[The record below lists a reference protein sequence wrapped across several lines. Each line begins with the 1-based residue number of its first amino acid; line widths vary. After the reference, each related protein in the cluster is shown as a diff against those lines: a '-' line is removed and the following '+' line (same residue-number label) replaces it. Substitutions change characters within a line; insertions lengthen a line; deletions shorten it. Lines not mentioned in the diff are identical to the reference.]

1 MIRNYFKIAWRNL
14 VREKSF
20 ASINVIGLAVGM
32 ASSLLILEYVSFER
46 SYDSFHEGASDIYRV
61 QYDQA
66 KQDGTV
72 VAKATAPA
80 SVGQA
85 MAITFPEISS
95 VARFHLT
102 NALLSYETK
111 ERKSV
116 FREDNI
122 LMTDPSFL
130 TFFSFPLLKGNAES
144 ALIDPKSIVI
154 TQALSQKYFGQ
165 EDPIGKT
172 LKMTG
177 GYGTWI
183 GNGYEDVSYFTV
195 TGVLAS
201 IPVNSHLKIS
211 ALVSFKFLSRGEAE
225 LSNWGDSFYTY
236 LRIKPSTSVELLE
249 SKLPE
254 FVAKNLGEISKNAL
268 QLQPLRSLH
277 LDSNLVGEIDT
288 TGSRRMVSVLL
299 VIALFISLI
308 AWINYLNL
316 TTARA
321 TDRAKEIGVR
331 KITGAS
337 RRDLFRQFLIE
348 AFLLNGLSL
357 IFAIALVQLV
367 QPIFNELTSQELS
380 LLMLNDQTWLLA
392 CFGLFFGAV
401 FLTSLYPIIA
411 NSSSQ
416 PAAVLR
422 SRRLHSGEGIGLR
435 KGLVVFQFVLS
446 VIMIVGSLV
455 VYQQLLF
462 MQEYDT
468 GLNLNRQLILD
479 GPVNTDSTYV
489 TKLGQ
494 FKAAA
499 LRLPSVQQVTVTNL
513 IPGNPI
519 KGYSEAGYVKRI
531 DQPAEEVV
539 GRYYFS
545 QVDYDFQQAF
555 DAQLI
560 AGRWFSKE
568 FEMDATPQNS
578 VVVNET
584 AARLLGFSNS
594 TDAVGQPI
602 NYRVQSTPTI
612 IGVMKDY
619 HHLSLRNTI
628 DPIIFEL
635 KAAPDGYY
643 AINLKQANVPET
655 VEVVRGLWEST
666 FPESP
671 FSAFLLE
678 NYFNRQYQSDQSFA
692 RITSIFTLLAIGVA
706 SLGLFG
712 LVLLTTTQRQ
722 SEIGIRKVMGAS
734 VVSIVILLSKDLI
747 KLVLIAIVIAA
758 PIAWYAM
765 NQWLTDF
772 AYKIDISWGVFAL
785 AGGLAVGIAL
795 ITMSLQSI
803 KAALMNP
810 VKSLRS
816 E

>member
-1 MIRNYFKIAWRNL
+1 
-14 VREKSF
+14 
-20 ASINVIGLAVGM
+20 
-32 ASSLLILEYVSFER
+32 
-46 SYDSFHEGASDIYRV
+46 
-61 QYDQA
+61 
-66 KQDGTV
+66 
-72 VAKATAPA
+72 
-80 SVGQA
+80 
-85 MAITFPEISS
+85 
-95 VARFHLT
+95 
-102 NALLSYETK
+102 
-111 ERKSV
+111 
-116 FREDNI
+116 
-122 LMTDPSFL
+122 
-130 TFFSFPLLKGNAES
+130 
-144 ALIDPKSIVI
+144 
-154 TQALSQKYFGQ
+154 
-165 EDPIGKT
+165 
-172 LKMTG
+172 
-177 GYGTWI
+177 
-183 GNGYEDVSYFTV
+183 
-195 TGVLAS
+195 
-201 IPVNSHLKIS
+201 
-211 ALVSFKFLSRGEAE
+211 
-225 LSNWGDSFYTY
+225 
-236 LRIKPSTSVELLE
+236 LLE

-531 DQPAEEVV
+531 DQPAEEAV